1 MVVKY
6 MYNIIIVVI
15 IRALRGQL
23 GAGLFG
29 SPSAPLECWALAL
42 LSFQAASR
50 CTHQQWW
57 TGVQGGIAVWQGSLP
72 TRWDRWHASMQLS
85 TTWNFYKTPRQ
96 SKQKSVTCVSYIDTF
111 FLEGTYVYTKYP

>member
-1 MVVKY
+1 